1 MTNAHAA
8 AEDRALVPGFEP
20 ETILPSQL
28 LDTSHL
34 GAGLQPEK
42 RLMLAVLEDAV
53 ATYRRSATTAGAAAA
68 RERAAVAA
76 WFASDDTAWPF
87 AFLNICHVL
96 GFEPGWLRDGIDAL
110 VTTARRQAEGGK
122 VVSIRNAFRRISGSR
137 TRAVVPRRLR
147 EA

>member
-8 AEDRALVPGFEP
+8 AEDRVMLPGFEP
-20 ETILPSQL
+20 ETVLPAQF

-42 RLMLAVLEDAV
+42 RLMLAVLEDAI
-53 ATYRRSATTAGAAAA
+53 ASYRRSATGSGKGAA
-68 RERAAVAA
+68 RELASVSA
-76 WFASDDTAWPF
+76 WFASDDTSWPF

-96 GFEPGWLRDGIDAL
+96 GFEPDCLQRGLDAGTVTPASADGG
-110 VTTARRQAEGGK
+110 R

-147 EA
+147 DA